1 MSGTK
6 REIVLGVGGGI
17 AAYKACEL
25 LRRLQDLDFSITVVP
40 TPSSLNFVGA
50 ATWEAL
56 SGRSVST
63 EVWQDVDKVQ
73 HISLADQAEAIIIA
87 PTTADLLARLVQG
100 RADDLLTNVV
110 SASSKPKF
118 LVPAMH
124 PQMWLNPT
132 TQANVEILKSRGFAV
147 MQPATGRL
155 TGEDSGVG
163 RFPETQQIIAAFL
176 EHIGSTQ
183 DLLGKRILISAG
195 GTREAIDPVRYIGN
209 RSSGKQGEA
218 LAIEARNR
226 GAHVTM
232 VLANSNIA
240 DVAGIQTL
248 RVETAAQMHG
258 ALKENMHDCDVLIM
272 AAAVS
277 DARPTSVAQ
286 EKIKKADLQSIDL
299 VSNLDILKDLSAD
312 AKDSQIIV
320 GFAAETSDLE
330 NLGLAK
336 LKSKKLNL
344 IYVNDVSN
352 GAVFASDQSAGFLIS
367 DDGQSAY
374 IEQTSKAKVA
384 RNILDKVVSRLS
396 YANGSTTLY
405 I

>member
-25 LRRLQDLDFSITVVP
+25 LRRLQDLDFSITVIP

-56 SGRSVST
+56 SGKSVST
-63 EVWQDVDKVQ
+63 QVWEDVEKVK
-73 HISLADQAEAIIIA
+73 HVSLADQAEAIIIA

-118 LVPAMH
+118 LIPAMH

-163 RFPETQQIIAAFL
+163 RFPETVEIISAFL
-176 EHIGSTQ
+176 NHIGSTQ

-218 LAIEARNR
+218 LAVDARNR

-232 VLANSNIA
+232 VLANSNIS
-240 DVAGIQTL
+240 DISGIQTL
-248 RVETAAQMHG
+248 RVETAAEMHT
-258 ALKENMHDCDVLIM
+258 ALKANIQDSDVLIM

-277 DARPTSVAQ
+277 DARPTSVAH
-286 EKIKKADLQSIDL
+286 EKIKKVDLQNIEL
-299 VSNLDILKDLSAD
+299 VSNLDILKDLSSV

-320 GFAAETSDLE
+320 GFAAETSNLE
-330 NLGLAK
+330 TLGLAK
-336 LKSKKLNL
+336 LKAKNLDL

-352 GAVFASDQSAGFLIS
+352 GAVFASDESAGFLIGA
-367 DDGQSAY
+367 DGQSTY

-384 RNILDKVVSRLS
+384 KYILDRVVSRLG
-396 YANGSTTLY
+396 YANG
-405 I
+405 

>member
-25 LRRLQDLDFSITVVP
+25 LRRLQDLDFLITVVP

-73 HISLADQAEAIIIA
+73 HVSLADQAEAIIIA

-163 RFPETQQIIAAFL
+163 RFPESQQIIAAFL

-195 GTREAIDPVRYIGN
+195 GTRESIDPVRYIGN

-367 DDGQSAY
+367 DDGQSTY

-396 YANGSTTLY
+396 YANG
-405 I
+405 

>member
-63 EVWQDVDKVQ
+63 EVWQDVDKVK
-73 HISLADQAEAIIIA
+73 HVSLADQAEAIIIA

-163 RFPETQQIIAAFL
+163 RFPESQQIISAFL

-232 VLANSNIA
+232 VLANSNIG

-258 ALKENMHDCDVLIM
+258 ALKEKMHDCDVLIM

-286 EKIKKADLQSIDL
+286 EKIKKGDLQSIDL

-320 GFAAETSDLE
+320 GFAAETSDIE

-367 DDGQSAY
+367 DDGQSTY

-396 YANGSTTLY
+396 YANG
-405 I
+405 

>member
-63 EVWQDVDKVQ
+63 EVWQDVDKVK
-73 HISLADQAEAIIIA
+73 HVSLADQAEAIIIA

-163 RFPETQQIIAAFL
+163 RFPESQQIISAFL

-183 DLLGKRILISAG
+183 DLFGKRILISAG

-258 ALKENMHDCDVLIM
+258 ALKDNMHDCDVLIM

-286 EKIKKADLQSIDL
+286 EKIKKGDLQSIDL
-299 VSNLDILKDLSAD
+299 VSNLDILKDLSSD

-367 DDGQSAY
+367 DDGQSTY

-396 YANGSTTLY
+396 YANG
-405 I
+405 

>member
-63 EVWQDVDKVQ
+63 EVWQDVDKVK
-73 HISLADQAEAIIIA
+73 HVSLADQAEAIIIA

-163 RFPETQQIIAAFL
+163 RFPESQQIISAFL

-258 ALKENMHDCDVLIM
+258 ALKDNMHDCDVLIM

-367 DDGQSAY
+367 DDGQSTY

-396 YANGSTTLY
+396 YANG
-405 I
+405 

>member
-40 TPSSLNFVGA
+40 TPSRLNFVGA

-73 HISLADQAEAIIIA
+73 HVSLADQAEAIIIA

-163 RFPETQQIIAAFL
+163 RFPESQQIIAAFL

-367 DDGQSAY
+367 DDGQSTY

-396 YANGSTTLY
+396 YANG
-405 I
+405 

>member
-56 SGRSVST
+56 SGKSVST
-63 EVWQDVDKVQ
+63 QVWENVEKVN
-73 HISLADQAEAIIIA
+73 HVSLADQAEAIIIA

-110 SASSKPKF
+110 SASSKSKF

-155 TGEDSGVG
+155 TGEDSGIG
-163 RFPETQQIIAAFL
+163 RFPETAEIISEFL
-176 EHIGSTQ
+176 KHIGSTQ
-183 DLLGKRILISAG
+183 DLFGKRILISAG

-218 LAIEARNR
+218 LAVEARNR

-232 VLANSNIA
+232 VLANSSIA
-240 DVAGIQTL
+240 DIAGVQTL
-248 RVETAAQMHG
+248 RVETAAEMHT
-258 ALKENMHDCDVLIM
+258 ALKANIQDSDVLIM

-277 DARPTSVAQ
+277 DARPTSVAH
-286 EKIKKADLQSIDL
+286 EKIKKDDLQNIEL
-299 VSNLDILKDLSAD
+299 VSNLDILKDLSSV
-312 AKDSQIIV
+312 AKDSQVIV
-320 GFAAETSDLE
+320 GFAAETSNLE
-330 NLGLAK
+330 TLGLAK
-336 LKSKKLNL
+336 LKAKNLDL

-352 GAVFASDQSAGFLIS
+352 GAVFASDDSAGFLITA
-367 DDGQSAY
+367 DGQSTY

-384 RNILDKVVSRLS
+384 RYILDRVVSRLG
-396 YANGSTTLY
+396 YTNG
-405 I
+405 

>member
-56 SGRSVST
+56 SGKSVST
-63 EVWQDVDKVQ
+63 QVWEDVEKVK
-73 HISLADQAEAIIIA
+73 HVSLADQAEAIIIA

-155 TGEDSGVG
+155 TGEDTGVG
-163 RFPETQQIIAAFL
+163 RFPETVEIISAFL
-176 EHIGSTQ
+176 KHIGSTQ

-218 LAIEARNR
+218 LAVEARNR

-232 VLANSNIA
+232 VLANSSIS
-240 DVAGIQTL
+240 DISGIQTI
-248 RVETAAQMHG
+248 RVETAAEMHT
-258 ALKENMHDCDVLIM
+258 ALKANIQDSDVLIM
-272 AAAVS
+272 AAAIS
-277 DARPTSVAQ
+277 DARPTSVAH
-286 EKIKKADLQSIDL
+286 EKIKKDDLQSIDL
-299 VSNLDILKDLSAD
+299 VSNVDILKDLSSV

-320 GFAAETSDLE
+320 GFAAETSHLE
-330 NLGLAK
+330 SLGLAK
-336 LKSKKLNL
+336 LRAKKLDL

-352 GAVFASDQSAGFLIS
+352 GAVFASDESAGFLIS
-367 DDGQSAY
+367 ADGQSTY

-384 RNILDKVVSRLS
+384 RYILDKVVSRLG
-396 YANGSTTLY
+396 YANG
-405 I
+405 

>member
-63 EVWQDVDKVQ
+63 EVWQDVDKVK
-73 HISLADQAEAIIIA
+73 HVSLAHQAEAIIIA

-163 RFPETQQIIAAFL
+163 RFPESQQIIAAFL

-195 GTREAIDPVRYIGN
+195 GTRESIDPVRYIGN

-258 ALKENMHDCDVLIM
+258 ALKDNMHDCDVLIM

-320 GFAAETSDLE
+320 GFAAETTDLE

-336 LKSKKLNL
+336 LKTKKLNL

-367 DDGQSAY
+367 DDGQSTY

-396 YANGSTTLY
+396 YANG
-405 I
+405 

>member
-63 EVWQDVDKVQ
+63 EVWQDVEKVK
-73 HISLADQAEAIIIA
+73 HVSLADQAEAIIIA

-163 RFPETQQIIAAFL
+163 RFPESQQIIAAFL

-209 RSSGKQGEA
+209 RSSGKQGQA

-367 DDGQSAY
+367 DDGQSTY

-396 YANGSTTLY
+396 YANG
-405 I
+405 

>member
-63 EVWQDVDKVQ
+63 EVWQDVEKVK
-73 HISLADQAEAIIIA
+73 HVSLADQAEAIIIA

-163 RFPETQQIIAAFL
+163 RFPESQQIIAAFL

-258 ALKENMHDCDVLIM
+258 ALKENMHNCDVLIM

-367 DDGQSAY
+367 DDGQSTY

-396 YANGSTTLY
+396 YANG
-405 I
+405 

>member
-56 SGRSVST
+56 SGKSVST
-63 EVWQDVDKVQ
+63 QVWEDVEKVK
-73 HISLADQAEAIIIA
+73 HVSLADQAEAIIIA

-155 TGEDSGVG
+155 TGEDTGVG
-163 RFPETQQIIAAFL
+163 RFPETVEIISAFL
-176 EHIGSTQ
+176 KHIGSTQ

-218 LAIEARNR
+218 LAVEARNR

-232 VLANSNIA
+232 VLANSSIS
-240 DVAGIQTL
+240 DISGIQTI
-248 RVETAAQMHG
+248 RVETAAEMHT
-258 ALKENMHDCDVLIM
+258 ALKANIQDSDVLIM
-272 AAAVS
+272 AAAIS
-277 DARPTSVAQ
+277 DARPTSVAH
-286 EKIKKADLQSIDL
+286 EKIKKDDLQSIDL
-299 VSNLDILKDLSAD
+299 VSNVDILKDLSSV

-330 NLGLAK
+330 SLGLVK
-336 LKSKKLNL
+336 LKAKKLDL

-352 GAVFASDQSAGFLIS
+352 GAVFASDESAGFLIS
-367 DDGQSAY
+367 ADGQSTF

-384 RNILDKVVSRLS
+384 RYILDKVVSRLG
-396 YANGSTTLY
+396 YANG
-405 I
+405 

>member
-63 EVWQDVDKVQ
+63 EVWQDVDKVK
-73 HISLADQAEAIIIA
+73 HVSLADQAEAIIIA

-163 RFPETQQIIAAFL
+163 RFPESQQIISAFL

-248 RVETAAQMHG
+248 RVESAAQMHG
-258 ALKENMHDCDVLIM
+258 ALKEKMHDCDVLIM

-286 EKIKKADLQSIDL
+286 EKIKKGDLQSIDL

-320 GFAAETSDLE
+320 GFAAETSDIE

-367 DDGQSAY
+367 DDGQSTY

-396 YANGSTTLY
+396 YANG
-405 I
+405 

>member
-63 EVWQDVDKVQ
+63 EVWQDVDKVK

-163 RFPETQQIIAAFL
+163 RFPESQQIIAAFL

-258 ALKENMHDCDVLIM
+258 ALKDNMHDCDVLIM

-336 LKSKKLNL
+336 LKTKKLNL

-367 DDGQSAY
+367 DDGQSTY

-396 YANGSTTLY
+396 YANG
-405 I
+405 

>member
-56 SGRSVST
+56 SGKSVST
-63 EVWQDVDKVQ
+63 QVWEDVEKVK
-73 HISLADQAEAIIIA
+73 HVSLADQAEAIIIA

-155 TGEDSGVG
+155 TGEDTGVG
-163 RFPETQQIIAAFL
+163 RFPESVEIISAFL
-176 EHIGSTQ
+176 KHIGSTQ
-183 DLLGKRILISAG
+183 DLLGRRILISAG

-218 LAIEARNR
+218 LAVEARNR

-232 VLANSNIA
+232 VLANSSIS
-240 DVAGIQTL
+240 DISGIQTI
-248 RVETAAQMHG
+248 RVETAAEMHT
-258 ALKENMHDCDVLIM
+258 ALKASIQDSDVLIM
-272 AAAVS
+272 AAAIS
-277 DARPTSVAQ
+277 DARPTSVAH
-286 EKIKKADLQSIDL
+286 EKIKKDDLQSIDL
-299 VSNLDILKDLSAD
+299 VSNLDILKDLSSV

-330 NLGLAK
+330 SLGLVK
-336 LKSKKLNL
+336 LKAKKLDL

-352 GAVFASDQSAGFLIS
+352 GAVFASDESAGFLIS
-367 DDGQSAY
+367 ADGQSTY

-384 RNILDKVVSRLS
+384 RYILDKVVSRLG
-396 YANGSTTLY
+396 YANG
-405 I
+405 